1 MGLEKM
7 HGFMNL
13 PGTYQQRITR
23 CEVCSA
29 PATEEHRPTC
39 NVALAVCCHCK
50 RPVVRANARP
60 TSDIVTC
67 GHCGHRQIVPS
78 TFCRRLPS

>member
-13 PGTYQQRITR
+13 PGTFVQRVTH
-23 CEVCSA
+23 CEVCRA
-29 PATEEHRPTC
+29 PSTDEHAPTC
-39 NVALAVCCHCK
+39 DVPLAVCCHCK
-50 RPVVRANARP
+50 RPVVRANNRP
-60 TSDIVTC
+60 STDVVRC
-67 GHCGHRQIVPS
+67 GHCGHLQAVPS